1 MQQEPTCVL
10 TFSCNKGLI
19 YPNCMLMGAMVIA
32 NYIIE
37 ALGKFKKTFK
47 QKRLIMAAGEKFIY

>member
-1 MQQEPTCVL
+1 
-10 TFSCNKGLI
+10 
-19 YPNCMLMGAMVIA
+19 MLMGAMVIA

-47 QKRLIMAAGEKFIY
+47 QKRLIMAVGERFIY